1 MEQLEFSFAVD
12 WSIKQ
17 YNHFIRLTCTVF
29 SGVSLAAQRVKNP
42 PAMQE
47 NWVWFLGQED
57 PLEKEMANH
66 PSVLAWKIPW
76 EDPGRPQSMGS
87 QRVGH
92 DWATSLLRHLVH
104 SVLSNDSFYLVPK
117 NSHHSKGKLL
127 THQAVYAHSALL
139 PAPGNQSLH
148 SVLNRF
154 VDGCIYSGYSHKKN
168 HMICELWCLT
178 SFT

>member
-1 MEQLEFSFAVD
+1 MPQ
-12 WSIKQ
+12 K
-17 YNHFIRLTCTVF
+17 RLTWTFPGGTVDKKLPNNA
-29 SGVSLAAQRVKNP
+29 GDMVWSLI
-42 PAMQE
+42 
-47 NWVWFLGQED
+47 QED
-57 PLEKEMANH
+57 SLEKEMATH
-66 PSVLAWKIPW
+66 SKIPW
-76 EDPGRPQSMGS
+76 MEKPGRPQSMGS